1 MLGTSLF
8 SLLAEPPHRAPHLER
23 LDDLLCLFLFYM
35 GEQFIFIFIFIIIIF
50 FSSRSIRIDDIRY
63 SVSNRISYTM

>member
-23 LDDLLCLFLFYM
+23 LDDLLFLFLPYM
-35 GEQFIFIFIFIIIIF
+35 GEQFIFIFTF
-50 FSSRSIRIDDIRY
+50 FHLDLLDLM
-63 SVSNRISYTM
+63 T